1 MIKDD
6 DILLKFKGKEA
17 TVANVEVVRD
27 QVLVKLPPKEESNA
41 AGIIIATAESKEK
54 KPTYGVVTKIGP
66 GRQAG
71 NGQLMTIQVKPGDGV
86 RFREFAGSV
95 VKLEG
100 SEYIVLKAYDILA
113 K

>member
-1 MIKDD
+1 MIHYFCSNKTHFII
-6 DILLKFKGKEA
+6 ILLL
-17 TVANVEVVRD
+17 T
-27 QVLVKLPPKEESNA
+27 
-41 AGIIIATAESKEK
+41 GIIIATAESKEK

-113 K
+113 KW